1 MESFGMEIVI
11 PAFPHLFVPIGAAA
25 RAGRSAAALIQLNS
39 LLDRP
44 LPEAV
49 FIRVLPLKGTLLR
62 TVFCDSLMKFYND
75 SDLDPHVLQS
85 QILSIHSTKDFESLS
100 CKYFLSTLIL
110 NIIEAENRVLLPEAK
125 EAAATIEQR
134 LELESKLSDIVKTK
148 PDAHALLDLYKN

>member
-49 FIRVLPLKGTLLR
+49 FIRVSPLKGTLLR

-100 CKYFLSTLIL
+100 CNSTKNDKSQGRRRPTEETLYL
-110 NIIEAENRVLLPEAK
+110 TDAVSVGKVHEPQRVFE
-125 EAAATIEQR
+125 I
-134 LELESKLSDIVKTK
+134 
-148 PDAHALLDLYKN
+148 